1 MSTTASETP
10 TTAGTAPLP
19 HSTAATPASPR
30 APSAL
35 RRMIGLLSGAL
46 AAGVMLV
53 LPPPEGMPVE
63 AWHVAAVTVLMAT
76 WWVWEAIPIAATAL
90 IPVALL
96 PFLGVSGVAEAT
108 APYANP
114 LVFLFL
120 GGFCIAI
127 AMERWNLH
135 RRAALLVLSL
145 VGTRQDRIVGG
156 FMLATAGLSMWVSNT
171 ATATMMLPIAATVSA
186 MVARDGDDRRF
197 AVALLLGVAFGANIG
212 GMGTLIGTPPN
223 ALFAGYMQE
232 AYGIEIGFG
241 QWMLVGL
248 PFAAVLL
255 AVTWLVLTRMV
266 IRLPRREIPGAADE
280 IRRAVAALGPMSRG
294 EKIVLAVF
302 AATAFLWIF
311 RPLLEGL
318 APGGLSDAAIA
329 VLAALALFSIPV
341 HPSRREF
348 VLDWSDTARLPWG
361 VLVLVGGGLSLG
373 AAVQGSGL
381 SAWVAGALEPLAL
394 LPVWLA
400 AAAVG
405 VAVML
410 ISHITSNTATAATF
424 LPLAGSF
431 AALAGVDPVLICAPV
446 ALAAGCSFMMPVAS
460 PPNAIVFATGQLTVA
475 DMLKTG
481 ALINLVSVGLLA
493 LVVLTLIPL
502 VL

>member
-1 MSTTASETP
+1 MT
-10 TTAGTAPLP
+10 LP
-19 HSTAATPASPR
+19 HQTAATPSSPR
-30 APSAL
+30 APSAT
-35 RRMIGLLSGAL
+35 RRIIGLLSGAV
-46 AAGVMLV
+46 AVVVMLF
-53 LPPPEGMPVE
+53 LPAPEGMPAE
-63 AWHVAAVTVLMAT
+63 AWAVAAITILMAT

-90 IPVALL
+90 VPVALL
-96 PFLGVSGVAEAT
+96 PMLGVTTIAEAT
-108 APYANP
+108 APFANP

-135 RRAALLVLSL
+135 RRAALMVLAA
-145 VGTRQDRIVGG
+145 VGTRQDRIIGG

-186 MVARDGDDRRF
+186 MVMTGTEDRRF
-197 AVALLLGVAFGANIG
+197 AVALLLGVAYGANIG

-241 QWMLVGL
+241 QWMMVGV

-255 AVTWLVLTRMV
+255 VLGWLVLTRV
-266 IRLPRREIPGAADE
+266 AIRLTSEIVPGAEDR
-280 IRRAVAALGPMSRG
+280 IRQELHALGPMTRG
-294 EKIVLAVF
+294 EKVVLGVF
-302 AATAFLWIF
+302 AVTATLWVF
-311 RPLLEGL
+311 RPLIEGL
-318 APGGLSDAAIA
+318 FPGGLSDAAIA

-341 HPSRREF
+341 HPTRREF
-348 VLDWSDTARLPWG
+348 TLDWSDTAKLPWG

-373 AAVQGSGL
+373 AAVQSSGL
-381 SAWVAGALEPLAL
+381 STWVAGTLEPLAAF
-394 LPVWLA
+394 PVWVA
-400 AAAVG
+400 VAGIGAAV
-405 VAVML
+405 MI

-431 AALAGVDPVLICAPV
+431 AAMAGIDPVLICAPI

-475 DMLKTG
+475 DMVKAG
-481 ALINLVSVGLLA
+481 ALINAFSIALLA
-493 LVVLTLIPL
+493 LFAVTLVPL
-502 VL
+502 FL